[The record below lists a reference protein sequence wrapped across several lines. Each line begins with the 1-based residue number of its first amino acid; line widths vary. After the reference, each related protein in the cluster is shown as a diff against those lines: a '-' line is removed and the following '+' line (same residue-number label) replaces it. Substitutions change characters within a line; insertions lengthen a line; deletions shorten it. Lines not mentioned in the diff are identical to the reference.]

1 MATRPSARRTRSTGV
16 HWEAMRAAHA
26 RIEPFEQADPPF
38 EPDDVEWVA
47 AEGVDRL
54 NVVMHAI
61 QDEHGTCRIAIEEAA
76 ENALALL
83 TGVRAIALVLR
94 KPLADHRA
102 QMLLRD
108 LAPDHA
114 AERRGG
120 IAWLGLAASIG
131 AAGLINLPSR
141 GVVTPS
147 GAR

>member
-1 MATRPSARRTRSTGV
+1 
-16 HWEAMRAAHA
+16 MRAAHA

-94 KPLADHRA
+94 KPLAA
-102 QMLLRD
+102 I
-108 LAPDHA
+108 APRCCCA
-114 AERRGG
+114 TSRRTTRPNV
-120 IAWLGLAASIG
+120 AAASRG
-131 AAGLINLPSR
+131 SASR
-141 GVVTPS
+141 RRS
-147 GAR
+147 GPPASSTCRAVAS